1 MNIYKKLK
9 SEKKQDDIEL
19 KIKQT
24 FWSNEKSN
32 FAEMESLIGLL
43 WIIYLDNKSYSD

>member
-24 FWSNEKSN
+24 CWSNEKTN
-32 FAEMESLIGLL
+32 FAEAESLIGLL
-43 WIIYLDNKSYSD
+43 